1 MEFTAFDW
9 NPGMIEFP
17 VPLETRKIII
27 LTEERAELLLCVKI
41 DQQASIIL
49 DPGINSLCLCNLF
62 KNPTL
67 KDYTENTMFFIYK
80 EPVQSKIILHEP
92 EPDQHTVIILIQY
105 FNFQPKLEYLA
116 KVSLLKSGI
125 IFLKQAT
132 KKSLP
137 VPVRQF
143 FAQSFFHLGHFE
155 SFQFNENEEKSLN
168 TPENLGEYIRIL
180 IKTCVNGLH
189 QQSSHQKSFTFVQ
202 VRPTRILSLRYL
214 YQN

>member
-1 MEFTAFDW
+1 
-9 NPGMIEFP
+9 
-17 VPLETRKIII
+17 
-27 LTEERAELLLCVKI
+27 
-41 DQQASIIL
+41 
-49 DPGINSLCLCNLF
+49 
-62 KNPTL
+62 
-67 KDYTENTMFFIYK
+67 MFFIYK

-105 FNFQPKLEYLA
+105 FNFRPKLEYLA

-125 IFLKQAT
+125 IFLNQTT

-143 FAQSFFHLGHFE
+143 FVQSFFHLGHFE
-155 SFQFNENEEKSLN
+155 SFQFNKNEEKSLN
-168 TPENLGEYIRIL
+168 APENLGEYIRIP

>member
-27 LTEERAELLLCVKI
+27 YTEERAELLLCIKI

-62 KNPTL
+62 KNPML
-67 KDYTENTMFFIYK
+67 RSYTENTLFLIYK
-80 EPVQSKIILHEP
+80 EPVQSKIILYEL
-92 EPDQHTVIILIQY
+92 ESDQHTVIILIQY
-105 FNFQPKLEYLA
+105 FNFRPKLEYLS

-125 IFLKQAT
+125 IFFNHT
-132 KKSLP
+132 TEKSLP

-143 FAQSFFHLGHFE
+143 FAQSFYHQGHFE
-155 SFQFNENEEKSLN
+155 SFRFSKNEEKSLN
-168 TPENLGEYIRIL
+168 PPENLGEYIRIQ
-180 IKTCVNGLH
+180 IEACTDELH
-189 QQSSHQKSFTFVQ
+189 QQAKHQKIYYFVQ
-202 VRPTRILSLRYL
+202 TRPPRLLSLRYL